1 MLAANYDI
9 TLDRAADYSFVLTI
23 NNQAGAAVDL
33 SAANNAGSVPTA
45 FIADVREVATK
56 KEVLD
61 LTPTVLGTATN
72 GQVLISITKAQTKT
86 LKAGS
91 GIYEWDL
98 FMDRGNPIVRTRLL
112 YGALTARAQNTNDA

>member
-23 NNQAGAAVDL
+23 QNQAGAAVDL
-33 SAANNAGSVPTA
+33 STVSEIPTT
-45 FIADVREVATK
+45 FIADVREVASK

-61 LTPTVLGTATN
+61 LTPTVLGSATN
-72 GQVLISITKAQTKT
+72 GQVLIPLTKAQTKT
-86 LKAGS
+86 LRAGK

-98 FMDRGNPIVRTRLL
+98 FMNRGNPTVRTRLL
-112 YGALTARAQNTNDA
+112 YGSFTARAQITNDA

>member
-23 NNQAGAAVDL
+23 QNQAGASVDL
-33 SAANNAGSVPTA
+33 TGAV
-45 FIADVREVATK
+45 FYADVREVASK

-61 LTPTVLGTATN
+61 LTPTITGSAVN
-72 GQVLISITKAQTKT
+72 GQVLISLTKAQTKT
-86 LKAGS
+86 LRAGK

-98 FMDRGNPIVRTRLL
+98 FMDRNSKRERLL
-112 YGALTARAQNTNDA
+112 YGSLTARAQTTNDA

>member
-23 NNQAGAAVDL
+23 QNQAGAAVNL
-33 SAANNAGSVPTA
+33 TGAV
-45 FIADVREVATK
+45 FYADVREVASK

-61 LTPTVLGTATN
+61 LTPAISGTATN
-72 GQVLISITKAQTKT
+72 GQVLLSLTKAQTKT
-86 LKAGS
+86 LRAGK

-98 FMDRGNPIVRTRLL
+98 FMDRNSKRERLL
-112 YGALTARAQNTNDA
+112 YGSFTARAQITNDA

>member
-9 TLDRAADYSFVLTI
+9 TLDRGADYSFVLTI
-23 NNQAGAAVDL
+23 QNQAGVAVDL
-33 SAANNAGSVPTA
+33 SAVGNPPVATT

-61 LTPTVLGTATN
+61 LTPTILGAATN
-72 GQVLISITKAQTKT
+72 GQVTIAITKAQTKT
-86 LKAGS
+86 LRAGS

-98 FMDRGNPIVRTRLL
+98 FMDRGSPVVRTRLL
-112 YGALTARAQNTNDA
+112 YGSLTARAQTTNDA

>member
-1 MLAANYDI
+1 MLAANFDI

-23 NNQAGAAVDL
+23 QNQAGSAVDL
-33 SAANNAGSVPTA
+33 STNTT
-45 FIADVREVATK
+45 FYADVREVASK

-61 LTPTVLGTATN
+61 LTPVASSPTY
-72 GQVLISITKAQTKT
+72 GQVTIALTKAQTRT

-98 FMDRGNPIVRTRLL
+98 FMDRGSPAVRSRLL
-112 YGALTARAQNTNDA
+112 YGAVTARPQTTNDA

>member
-23 NNQAGAAVDL
+23 QNQAGAAVDL
-33 SAANNAGSVPTA
+33 SAVGSPPIATT

-61 LTPTVLGTATN
+61 LTPTIYGTATN
-72 GQVLISITKAQTKT
+72 GQVLISLTKVQTKT

-98 FMDRGNPIVRTRLL
+98 FMDRGSPTVRTRLL
-112 YGALTARAQNTNDA
+112 YGSLTARAQITNNA

>member
-23 NNQAGAAVDL
+23 QNQAGAAVDL
-33 SAANNAGSVPTA
+33 SAVGSPAIATT
-45 FIADVREVATK
+45 FIADVREVASK

-61 LTPTVLGTATN
+61 LTPTVLGSATN
-72 GQVLISITKAQTKT
+72 GQVLISLTKVQTKT
-86 LKAGS
+86 LRAGK

-98 FMDRGNPIVRTRLL
+98 FMNRGNPTVRTRLL
-112 YGALTARAQNTNDA
+112 YGSFTARAQITNDA

>member
-23 NNQAGAAVDL
+23 QNQAGAAVDL
-33 SAANNAGSVPTA
+33 TGAV
-45 FIADVREVATK
+45 FYADVREVASK

-61 LTPTVLGTATN
+61 LTPTITGSAVN
-72 GQVLISITKAQTKT
+72 GQVLISLTKAQTKT
-86 LKAGS
+86 LRAGK

-98 FMDRGNPIVRTRLL
+98 FMDRNSKRERLL
-112 YGALTARAQNTNDA
+112 YGSLTARAQTTNDA

>member
-23 NNQAGAAVDL
+23 QNQAGAAVDL
-33 SAANNAGSVPTA
+33 STVSGIPTT
-45 FIADVREVATK
+45 FIADVREVASK

-61 LTPTVLGTATN
+61 LTPDVLGSATN
-72 GQVLISITKAQTKT
+72 GQVLISLTKTQTKT
-86 LKAGS
+86 LRAGK

-98 FMDRGNPIVRTRLL
+98 FMNRGNPTVRTRLL
-112 YGALTARAQNTNDA
+112 YGSFTARAQITNDA